1 MVDRMISPF
10 TLMAGPILFVLSM
23 ILIRNIESWDEVVT
37 ALCIYIV
44 WVLVSRTLRIIPHFY
59 RCPGVQ
65 FPRRCFTCSQC
76 EFVGVQGAA
85 ALSLLSRTRG
95 LKSLSGCLFHQ
106 PDTVGTNSLFCFWAD
121 ILFCALIFA
130 HPVEAAVLSAIAHLL
145 RFSVERS
152 GCSCCSVP
160 SRAALCP
167 HVMHAQC
174 LLRTHCLS
182 AAYRQAKTVTWP
194 PSLLMSRTCR
204 AVAVAIPSRC
214 RCREAELAHHTRPSS
229 SHASSLL
236 CRVVPAPHLTVER
249 PPQQPSMCW
258 LDSRCT
264 IRCNSI
270 AMQSSHALSHST
282 AHNRCRACTHS
293 TALPSRCHNV
303 PCCLQRTSR
312 TSSFSSATSTTSPC
326 SSSTRSSRCTS
337 RRGAR
342 ARVSPRPAS
351 AARAPRR
358 STRRWRTSSASRWR
372 RRAARRT
379 RRTRRATS
387 PSCAASTCTTS
398 RTTGYAASPE
408 PAAAMVLAQDHALR
422 RTHWHP
428 PQAMHAR
435 LADSLLPVYL
445 TGAFCRRAYSL
456 QPASRVSYCAIALS
470 VYACVYVSWH
480 HVPHPYSPPHSLPS
494 AVCWSLGCVHEHCP
508 ACYAQVACAV
518 LPDSVFSP

>member
-65 FPRRCFTCSQC
+65 FPCRCYTCSQC

-106 PDTVGTNSLFCFWAD
+106 PDTVGTNSLFCFWAE
-121 ILFCALIFA
+121 ILFCALMFA
-130 HPVEAAVLSAIAHLL
+130 HPVEAAVSSAIAHPL

-167 HVMHAQC
+167 HVLHAQR

-182 AAYRQAKTVTWP
+182 AACRQAKTVTWP

-236 CRVVPAPHLTVER
+236 CRVVPAPHPTVER
-249 PPQQPSMCW
+249 PPQQPSTCW
-258 LDSRCT
+258 LDSRCSV
-264 IRCNSI
+264 RCNSI

-282 AHNRCRACTHS
+282 THNRCRACTHS
-293 TALPSRCHNV
+293 L
-303 PCCLQRTSR
+303 
-312 TSSFSSATSTTSPC
+312 
-326 SSSTRSSRCTS
+326 
-337 RRGAR
+337 
-342 ARVSPRPAS
+342 
-351 AARAPRR
+351 
-358 STRRWRTSSASRWR
+358 
-372 RRAARRT
+372 
-379 RRTRRATS
+379 
-387 PSCAASTCTTS
+387 
-398 RTTGYAASPE
+398 
-408 PAAAMVLAQDHALR
+408 
-422 RTHWHP
+422 
-428 PQAMHAR
+428 
-435 LADSLLPVYL
+435 
-445 TGAFCRRAYSL
+445 
-456 QPASRVSYCAIALS
+456 
-470 VYACVYVSWH
+470 
-480 HVPHPYSPPHSLPS
+480 PHP
-494 AVCWSLGCVHEHCP
+494 AVSMPQH
-508 ACYAQVACAV
+508 AV
-518 LPDSVFSP
+518 LPAEDITYLIFFIGYQYYFAVLKLYALFTLHVTSWGTREGVAAAGVGSKDTEEVDPEVAHEQRVQMAKKGRTANKTYQKGNIALMRRIHMHNLEDDGVCCFPRTCRSHGFGTRPFAPSHTLAPATSHARSSSRLIAPCISYWRLLQACILSAIRQSRVLLRHRAEHVCMRICIVAPCASPLLAPPFLAQCGLLVLGLRA